1 MTQTASV
8 GLRER
13 KKHRTTLALQD
24 AAYRLFAEKG
34 YRQTTVDDI
43 AAAAGVSTR
52 TYYRYYKNKEDVVL
66 RPLGD
71 SLEHYREILAGR
83 PSSEPAMQAL
93 QESFMEF
100 TSEVEDPVM
109 RKRLELVAKEPELQR
124 GAFALGTQWQNK
136 ITSDLVVKAPA
147 GQTDRR
153 NLWLAAGMGITL
165 WIGSLRLWVES
176 GSKRAL
182 TDIVADT
189 FGSIAEVVKSG
200 LGLG

>member
-1 MTQTASV
+1 MAQTDSV

-13 KKHRTTLALQD
+13 KKHRTTVALQE
-24 AAYRLFAEKG
+24 AAYELFSEKG
-34 YRQTTVDDI
+34 YHQTTVDDI
-43 AAAAGVSTR
+43 AASAGVSTR

-66 RPLGD
+66 GPLGD

-83 PSSEPAMQAL
+83 PSSEPPLQAL

-109 RKRLELVAKEPELQR
+109 RRRLELVAAEPELQR
-124 GAFALGTQWQNK
+124 GAVELGTRWQNE
-136 ITSDLVVKAPA
+136 ITSDLAVKAPG

-165 WIGSLRLWVES
+165 WIGSLRLWVET
-176 GSKRAL
+176 GGKRAL
-182 TDIVADT
+182 ADVVADT

>member
-1 MTQTASV
+1 MAQTVSV

-13 KKHRTTLALQD
+13 KKHHTTVALQD
-24 AAYRLFAEKG
+24 AAYRLFAQSG

-66 RPLGD
+66 GPLGE
-71 SLEHYREILAGR
+71 SLAHYREILAAR
-83 PSSEPAMQAL
+83 PSSEPALQAL

-109 RKRLELVAKEPELQR
+109 RTRLELVAAEPELQR
-124 GAFALGTQWQNK
+124 GAFELGTRWQNE
-136 ITSDLVVKAPA
+136 ITSDLAVKAPG

-153 NLWLAAGMGITL
+153 SLWLAAGMAITL
-165 WIGSLRLWVES
+165 WIGSLRLWVEA
-176 GSKRAL
+176 GGKRAL
-182 TDIVADT
+182 ADVVSDT
-189 FGSIAEVVKSG
+189 FGSIADLVKTG